1 MENLI
6 SSLVSRYERGML
18 NRRELIQRLGL
29 LIAAQP
35 PGNADVI
42 NVGKY
47 QPVSIHVSDV
57 PRAVAFY
64 SRTFG
69 LTEQGSSPITT
80 QLASGKCNV
89 SLLRTTPVAERDV
102 PRL

>member
-42 NVGKY
+42 SVGKY
-47 QPVSIHVSDV
+47 QPLFD
-57 PRAVAFY
+57 
-64 SRTFG
+64 TG
-69 LTEQGSSPITT
+69 
-80 QLASGKCNV
+80 
-89 SLLRTTPVAERDV
+89 ER
-102 PRL
+102 